1 MVARGL
7 TTPSLHLEVGTLSLT
22 FDFLQVLSGCL
33 SIVQID
39 DNPALSRSDHTIEVE
54 NIPTTAEL
62 KMDCSHDSN
71 ELTFQLRTAQ
81 RGLVCISFAWEEV
94 TISENG

>member
-1 MVARGL
+1 
-7 TTPSLHLEVGTLSLT
+7 LELGTLSLT
-22 FDFLQVLSGCL
+22 FNILQVLSGCL
-33 SIVQID
+33 SIAQIE
-39 DNPALSRSDHTIEVE
+39 DNTELSRAYRIIEVE

-81 RGLVCISFAWEEV
+81 RGLVCISFAWEEI